1 LQSAYL
7 QLNQGIFMQP
17 LTITSTLPS
26 PMPLPRPAWHGI
38 GFDSTNSS
46 PDSTRFVV
54 GNMYRNTVDLP
65 VYELP
70 SLHPAGTS
78 IDAIFILSQ
87 FGYVPVD
94 ITAYAVQHHIP
105 LAYVFDAGGC
115 ASQAFAD
122 IARVFDE
129 QQFIGVDFEDF
140 KTVCGFGNPTA
151 TTLSIGTGTASGVN
165 AADDAL
171 ETAISL
177 AGFGRNNRFNE
188 VHSVFMTI
196 AANSQTLRLEATKAL
211 NHALRAQVAKGADT
225 LQGMVVDD
233 HLADGEFRVTLMLP
247 V

>member
-1 LQSAYL
+1 LQGAYL
-7 QLNQGIFMQP
+7 QLNQGIFMQS
-17 LTITSTLPS
+17 LTTTLSMPS
-26 PMPLPRPAWHGI
+26 PRPLPRPAWHGI

-46 PDSTRFVV
+46 PDSTRFVI

-70 SLHPAGTS
+70 SLHSPGTP

-94 ITAYAVQHHIP
+94 IAAHAVQHHIP
-105 LAYVFDAGGC
+105 LAFVFDAGCC
-115 ASQAFAD
+115 ASQGFTD

-140 KTVCGFGNPTA
+140 KAICGFGNHA
-151 TTLSIGTGTASGVN
+151 VTTLSIGTGTAGGEN

-177 AGFGRNNRFNE
+177 AGFGRDNRFSE
-188 VHSVFMTI
+188 VRAVFMTI
-196 AANSQTLRLEATKAL
+196 AAKSQTLRLEATKAL
-211 NHALRAQVAKGADT
+211 NRALRAQLADSADT
-225 LQGMVVDD
+225 LLGMVVDD
-233 HLADGEFRVTLMLP
+233 LLNDGEFRVTLMVP

>member
-1 LQSAYL
+1 M
-7 QLNQGIFMQP
+7 QL
-17 LTITSTLPS
+17 LTTTSSLPS
-26 PMPLPRPAWHGI
+26 PTPLPRPAWHGI

-46 PDSTRFVV
+46 PDSTRFVI

-70 SLHPAGTS
+70 SLHSAGTP

-94 ITAYAVQHHIP
+94 ISAYALQHNIP
-105 LAYVFDAGGC
+105 LAHVFDTGGC

-140 KTVCGFGNPTA
+140 KAICGFGNHA
-151 TTLSIGTGTASGVN
+151 VTTLSIGTGTASGVN

-171 ETAISL
+171 EAAISL
-177 AGFGRNNRFNE
+177 AGFGRDNRFNE
-188 VHSVFMTI
+188 VRSVFMTI
-196 AANSQTLRLEATKAL
+196 AANSQTLRIEATKAL
-211 NHALRAQVAKGADT
+211 NRALRAQLANSADT
-225 LQGMVVDD
+225 LLGMVVDD
-233 HLADGEFRVTLMLP
+233 HLANGVFRVTLLVP
-247 V
+247 F

>member
-1 LQSAYL
+1 MQSL
-7 QLNQGIFMQP
+7 
-17 LTITSTLPS
+17 TSTSSLPS
-26 PMPLPRPAWHGI
+26 PTPLPRPAWHCI

-46 PDSTRFVV
+46 PDSTRFVI

-70 SLHPAGTS
+70 SLHSTGTP

-94 ITAYAVQHHIP
+94 IAAHAVQHHIP

-115 ASQAFAD
+115 ASQGFTD

-129 QQFIGVDFEDF
+129 QCYIGVDFEDF
-140 KTVCGFGNPTA
+140 KSICGFGNHA
-151 TTLSIGTGTASGVN
+151 VTTLSIGTGTASGVN

-171 ETAISL
+171 ETAIRL
-177 AGFGRNNRFNE
+177 AGFGRDNRFSE
-188 VHSVFMTI
+188 VRGVFMTI

-211 NHALRAQVAKGADT
+211 NHALRARVAKDADT

-233 HLADGEFRVTLMLP
+233 HLADGEFRITLLVP

>member
-1 LQSAYL
+1 
-7 QLNQGIFMQP
+7 MQP
-17 LTITSTLPS
+17 LSSTSSMPS
-26 PMPLPRPAWHGI
+26 PTPLPRPAWHGI
-38 GFDSTNSS
+38 GFDSTNSNR
-46 PDSTRFVV
+46 DSTRFVI

-65 VYELP
+65 VFELA
-70 SLHPAGTS
+70 SLHSSGTP

-94 ITAYAVQHHIP
+94 IAAHALQHHIP

-115 ASQAFAD
+115 ASQCFTD

-129 QQFIGVDFEDF
+129 QCYIGVDFEDF
-140 KTVCGFGNPTA
+140 KAVCGFGNHA
-151 TTLSIGTGTASGVN
+151 VTTLSIGTGTASGVN

-188 VHSVFMTI
+188 VHSVFISI
-196 AANSQTLRLEATKAL
+196 AANSQTLRIEATKAL
-211 NHALRAQVAKGADT
+211 NYALRAQLADSADT
-225 LQGMVVDD
+225 LLGMVVDD
-233 HLADGEFRVTLMLP
+233 HLVDSEFRVTLMVP

>member
-1 LQSAYL
+1 MQS
-7 QLNQGIFMQP
+7 
-17 LTITSTLPS
+17 LTTTSSLPS
-26 PMPLPRPAWHGI
+26 PTPLPRPAWHGI

-46 PDSTRFVV
+46 PDSTRFVI

-94 ITAYAVQHHIP
+94 ITAHALQHNIP
-105 LAYVFDAGGC
+105 LAFVFDAGCC
-115 ASQAFAD
+115 ASQGFTD
-122 IARVFDE
+122 IALVFYE
-129 QQFIGVDFEDF
+129 QCYIGVDFEDF
-140 KTVCGFGNPTA
+140 KAVCGFGNNA
-151 TTLSIGTGTASGVN
+151 VTTLSIGTGTASGVN

-177 AGFGRNNRFNE
+177 AGFGRDNRFSE
-188 VHSVFMTI
+188 VLAVFMTI
-196 AANSQTLRLEATKAL
+196 AANIQTLRIEATKAL
-211 NHALRAQVAKGADT
+211 NHALRARVAKDADT

-233 HLADGEFRVTLMLP
+233 HLTDGEFRVTLLVP
-247 V
+247 I

>member
-1 LQSAYL
+1 LQSAYF

-17 LTITSTLPS
+17 LTTTSSLPLAT
-26 PMPLPRPAWHGI
+26 PLPRPAWHGI

-46 PDSTRFVV
+46 PDSTRFVI
-54 GNMYRNTVDLP
+54 GNMHRNTVDLP
-65 VYELP
+65 VYKLS
-70 SLHPAGTS
+70 SLHSAGAP

-94 ITAYAVQHHIP
+94 IAAHAVQHHIP

-115 ASQAFAD
+115 ASQGFTD

-129 QQFIGVDFEDF
+129 QQYIGVDFEDF
-140 KTVCGFGNPTA
+140 KAICGFGNPTA
-151 TTLSIGTGTASGVN
+151 TTLSIGTGTASGVH

-177 AGFGRNNRFNE
+177 AGFGRDNCFDE

-225 LQGMVVDD
+225 LLGVVVDD
-233 HLADGEFRVTLMLP
+233 HLSDGEFRVTLMVP
-247 V
+247 I

>member
-1 LQSAYL
+1 
-7 QLNQGIFMQP
+7 MQP
-17 LTITSTLPS
+17 LTTTSSLPS
-26 PMPLPRPAWHGI
+26 PTPLPRPAWHGI

-46 PDSTRFVV
+46 PDSTRFVI

-70 SLHPAGTS
+70 SLHSAGTP

-94 ITAYAVQHHIP
+94 IAAHAVQHNIP
-105 LAYVFDAGGC
+105 LAYVFDAGFC
-115 ASQAFAD
+115 AYQAFAD

-129 QQFIGVDFEDF
+129 QCYIGVDFEDF
-140 KTVCGFGNPTA
+140 KAICGFGNYA
-151 TTLSIGTGTASGVN
+151 VTTLSIGTGTASGEN

-177 AGFGRNNRFNE
+177 AGFGRDNRFGG
-188 VHSVFMTI
+188 VRAVFMTI
-196 AANSQTLRLEATKAL
+196 AANSQTLRIEATKAL
-211 NHALRAQVAKGADT
+211 NRALRAQLTDSADT
-225 LQGMVVDD
+225 LLGMVVDD
-233 HLADGEFRVTLMLP
+233 QLVDGEFRVSLIVP

>member
-1 LQSAYL
+1 LQRAYL
-7 QLNQGIFMQP
+7 QLNKGIFMQP
-17 LTITSTLPS
+17 LTTTSSLPS
-26 PMPLPRPAWHGI
+26 PTPLPRPALHGI
-38 GFDSTNSS
+38 GFDSTNYS
-46 PDSTRFVV
+46 PDSTRFVI

-70 SLHPAGTS
+70 SLHSAGTP

-94 ITAYAVQHHIP
+94 IAAHAVQHHIP
-105 LAYVFDAGGC
+105 LAFIFDAGCC
-115 ASQAFAD
+115 ASQGFTD

-129 QQFIGVDFEDF
+129 QCYIGVDFEDF
-140 KTVCGFGNPTA
+140 KAICEFGNPTSS
-151 TTLSIGTGTASGVN
+151 TLSIGTGTSGGER

-171 ETAISL
+171 EAAISL

-196 AANSQTLRLEATKAL
+196 AANSQTLRIEATKAL

-225 LQGMVVDD
+225 LLGMVVDD
-233 HLADGEFRVTLMLP
+233 HLVDGQFRVTLMVP